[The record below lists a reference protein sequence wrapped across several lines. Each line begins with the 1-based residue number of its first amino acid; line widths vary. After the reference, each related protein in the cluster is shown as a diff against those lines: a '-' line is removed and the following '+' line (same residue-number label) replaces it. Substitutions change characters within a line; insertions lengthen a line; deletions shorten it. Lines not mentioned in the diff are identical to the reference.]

1 MYLVGTATTLSYG
14 TNYDNSI
21 LVFDSVGNLKN
32 GKIITMG
39 QDITYKFDNNY
50 FIPYNNFTYF
60 FFGGEIYGYNTSVQ
74 NTVFTNKKLNVFAM
88 KYMYA
93 NKPNQYSCLQEKS
106 VDTSEATSTSSGT
119 GLTITRQAKSDAY
132 NFYYDLKTS
141 TQTNIYAVY
150 SSPYSGAFSLLDTM

>member
-1 MYLVGTATTLSYG
+1 
-14 TNYDNSI
+14 
-21 LVFDSVGNLKN
+21 
-32 GKIITMG
+32 MG

-60 FFGGEIYGYNTSVQ
+60 FFGGETYGYNTSVQ
-74 NTVFTNKKLNVFAM
+74 SKVFTNKKLNVFAM

-93 NKPNQYSCLQEKS
+93 NKPNQYSCLHEKS
-106 VDTSEATSTSSGT
+106 VDVSEATSS
-119 GLTITRQAKSDAY
+119 LTITKQAKADAY